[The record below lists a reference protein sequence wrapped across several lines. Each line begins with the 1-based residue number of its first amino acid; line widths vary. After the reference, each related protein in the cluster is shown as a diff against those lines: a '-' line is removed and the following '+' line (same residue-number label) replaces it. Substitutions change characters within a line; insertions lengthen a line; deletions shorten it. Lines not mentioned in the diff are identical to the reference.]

1 MGVNASKCKQDF
13 VDKAERTRRNA
24 ASVLAEYEASYLHAD
39 FCSRVAAFEERS
51 EQVVTLPEMQN
62 AAQTLGV
69 AVTDADTVKR
79 ICSKIRDHFLRRKQL
94 IEYQLGTVS
103 LAESWLD
110 QVTTGEYCAPES
122 MYD

>member
-1 MGVNASKCKQDF
+1 MGNDASKCKQDF
-13 VDKAERTRRNA
+13 ADKVDRTRRNA
-24 ASVLAEYEASYLHAD
+24 ASVLAEYEASYLRDD
-39 FCSRVAAFEERS
+39 FCSRVAAFEARS
-51 EQVVTLPEMQN
+51 EQMVTLPEMQN

-94 IEYQLGTVS
+94 IEYQLGTIN

-110 QVTTGEYCAPES
+110 TVTSGEYCAPES
-122 MYD
+122 LYA